1 MKSLSKTEIAIA
13 NAKTV
18 FGNRVKQA
26 NRDTMGKTEL
36 LIKRSTNVKLGK
48 KITKGKFAGFPI
60 YTLTLEERATCPRS
74 CAHWADCYGNNMM
87 YAYRYAAGP
96 ALEAMLE
103 AELSDLQRKHPRG
116 FMVRLHILGDFY
128 SVSYVAK
135 WASWLGKFPAL
146 HIYGYTAN
154 NPFCYPTKENQKER
168 EIGQAILSLR
178 TACPDRFAIRFSG
191 NFDDESG
198 WTANSYDDQRAV
210 AAVQA
215 KQAFLCPTQ
224 ISKTTGKYAQKGEE
238 TLVPDCGACG
248 LCWTAKKPV
257 VFITH

>member
-1 MKSLSKTEIAIA
+1 MKTLSKTEIAIA

-26 NRDTMGKTEL
+26 SRETMGKTEL

-48 KITKGKFAGFPI
+48 TITKGKFAGFPI

-103 AELSDLQRKHPRG
+103 TELAELQRKHPRG

-135 WASWLGKFPAL
+135 WAAWLGKFPAL

-154 NPFCYPTKENQKER
+154 QPNADDKQER

-178 TACPDRFAIRFSG
+178 NACPDRFAIRFSG
-191 NFDDESG
+191 NFDDAT

-224 ISKTTGKYAQKGEE
+224 ISKATGKYAKKDEE

-248 LCWTAKKPV
+248 LCWTAQKPV